1 MGVTHPTLT
10 PEDVYRV
17 THGTTVHCPDC
28 GAAVPTTADATAV
41 ACPACRTAF
50 SPWGLPTAARPPV
63 SSVGGAPSPAPDGF
77 AAPASDDLTGT
88 VLDGRRLVRVIG
100 RGGMGTVYEA
110 EDRARGRVAVKV
122 LPLALSGDRAFVER
136 FRREAKVLASLS
148 HPHLVEVLDRG
159 EDHGRCFFVMEYVRG
174 EGLRR
179 LMERGPMPWRDALRV
194 AREVLTGLGYAH
206 GRGVVHR
213 DLKPENVLLDDAG
226 RARLVDF
233 GLSRI
238 VRGEAAEAVSR
249 LTRTDVIL
257 GTYEYMAPEQRIGS
271 PSVDDRA
278 DLYAVGVIL
287 YEMLTGQLPL
297 GRFPPASEL
306 RPGTPEALDEVIHRA
321 LATAPTGR
329 YPSAVAFREAIER
342 AERLASSPT
351 APRPAPAAAAAPL
364 PGAGAAGPAALPDE
378 VRVAQARRVL
388 KHVDVLAA
396 ADRVIGVLM
405 LLFFFGGVTLSRGD
419 FVGGSPWFLPWF
431 LPIAGTSSVVYL
443 IAGFLFLKQGRRL
456 SRLEPGSREGQVTAS
471 LFQLIL
477 FPPLGTALGLYGL
490 VAMTRH
496 PAHEAFALGRAR
508 LLGPVPPSPWTRP
521 APSAS
526 PAPGNLRW
534 HGDAPEAAPADAPP
548 SGRRRRRGG
557 SPIPFLVGAG
567 LLTWMGLGGPL
578 FAGMA
583 VFAVFAAVVGAFRWL
598 GFGPLAL
605 ILLIVLGALFLF
617 AGGGQ
622 QTAHG
627 DLLRPHR
634 ETPFHRLRDRFR
646 GLPAPHSAPVPALPR
661 GR

>member
-1 MGVTHPTLT
+1 MNRLPLS
-10 PEDVYRV
+10 PEDTNRV

-50 SPWGLPTAARPPV
+50 SPWGLPTAARAPI
-63 SSVGGAPSPAPDGF
+63 SSGVAALTPTPGGPTTAGP
-77 AAPASDDLTGT
+77 DDLTGT
-88 VLDGRRLVRVIG
+88 QLDGRRLVRVIG

-122 LPLALSGDRAFVER
+122 LPLALSGDRSFVER

-194 AREVLTGLGYAH
+194 AREILTGLGYAH

-257 GTYEYMAPEQRIGS
+257 GTYEYMAPEQRLGA
-271 PSVDDRA
+271 PNVDDRA

-321 LATAPTGR
+321 LATAPTDR
-329 YPSAVAFREAIER
+329 FPSAVAFREAIER
-342 AERLASSPT
+342 AELRASSPSV
-351 APRPAPAAAAAPL
+351 PKPAAGGAAAAA
-364 PGAGAAGPAALPDE
+364 AALPLAAPPPPALTSEE
-378 VRVAQARRVL
+378 VRIAQARGVL

-405 LLFFFGGVTLSRGD
+405 LLFFFGGVTLARGD
-419 FVGGSPWFLPWF
+419 FAGGFPWFLPWF

-477 FPPLGTALGLYGL
+477 FPPFGTALGIYGL
-490 VAMTRH
+490 VTMTRH
-496 PAHEAFALGRAR
+496 PAHEAFTLGRAR

-521 APSAS
+521 APAAS
-526 PAPGNLRW
+526 PTPESLRW
-534 HGDAPEAAPADAPP
+534 HGDA
-548 SGRRRRRGG
+548 
-557 SPIPFLVGAG
+557 
-567 LLTWMGLGGPL
+567 
-578 FAGMA
+578 
-583 VFAVFAAVVGAFRWL
+583 
-598 GFGPLAL
+598 
-605 ILLIVLGALFLF
+605 
-617 AGGGQ
+617 
-622 QTAHG
+622 
-627 DLLRPHR
+627 
-634 ETPFHRLRDRFR
+634 
-646 GLPAPHSAPVPALPR
+646 
-661 GR
+661 